1 MTHPLWRPFEPD
13 NNARR
18 QAGRVAH
25 RQVQPGPLEEH
36 NPSWVRQFASMHDLV
51 SRTIPDQALCIRHV
65 GSTAVPGLLAKPVI
79 DIDLTVP
86 DPTAEPSY
94 VPRLESAGFRLIFRD
109 DVAGDAHRHL
119 TFSEPNT
126 SLHVW
131 AQHATEPRRHELF
144 AAWLRLH
151 EQDRRIYAE
160 AKRAAAD
167 VRDSRRYNDRKAAV
181 VYDIYERI
189 FLTDPSH
196 HHSPQP
202 RTRPDNDD
210 LDEQ

>member
-1 MTHPLWRPFEPD
+1 
-13 NNARR
+13 
-18 QAGRVAH
+18 
-25 RQVQPGPLEEH
+25 
-36 NPSWVRQFASMHDLV
+36 MHDLI
-51 SRTIPDQALCIRHV
+51 SQTIPEQALCIRHV
-65 GSTAVPGLLAKPVI
+65 GSTAVAGLLAKPVI

-86 DPTAEPSY
+86 DPAAESSY
-94 VPRLESAGFRLIFRD
+94 VPRLESVGFRLIFRD

-119 TFSEPNT
+119 TFNEPNT
-126 SLHVW
+126 NLHVW
-131 AQHATEPRRHELF
+131 APHATEPRRHELF
-144 AAWLRLH
+144 AAWLRSH

-167 VRDSRRYNDRKAAV
+167 ARDSRRYNDRKAAT

-202 RTRPDNDD
+202 RTRPDNNLDD
-210 LDEQ
+210 Q